1 MQSSGSSVS
10 QRFPFPDLLSLYGP
24 LGDDEIRVLVLA
36 PSQNRRA
43 PLEGHCETLY
53 ISRTP
58 ANQQRASITGNGY
71 VALSDARV
79 PRRYK
84 DVRGSLTLKNH
95 PLPISSHLQHALLD
109 LRGAVQEL
117 RIWIATICMDSSIP
131 VDSARWQ
138 SSMRD
143 GYAFASVL
151 IIFEGIDTSHDSPQK
166 LHEDTTGV
174 SAVTAPLDSYGVSSE
189 WDSNIC
195 MLPNSW
201 FANIRTEQSW
211 SPADLSRLNTVH
223 NRSEQSK
230 SKYSIPSYASL
241 VRLLGNVEP
250 VKVIDTSSI
259 QKHNQVASLKQVSLG
274 TGPFQYHHDNEF
286 QVSLLRTLL
295 LESNRLA
302 SIQTQSHDPA
312 AFTVLWGKTEA
323 IARLA
328 TCFQHVE
335 ISDQGDKEDSF
346 DLIIGGLK
354 PDRERLFPP
363 VSGES
368 LAWRR
373 TTNRRG
379 RQPKRLLGPQ
389 AHTVINRDL
398 QDRPPS
404 RSSDSE
410 IISRPSGNRPYALPA
425 SHSVQSDSF
434 EQINRRHEDDSAV
447 QIYRVSWTCV
457 RIFSL
462 SHL

>member
-36 PSQNRRA
+36 PSQNHRA

-84 DVRGSLTLKNH
+84 DVWGSLTLKNH

-174 SAVTAPLDSYGVSSE
+174 SAATAPLDSYGVSSE

-195 MLPNSW
+195 MLPKSW

-223 NRSEQSK
+223 NRSGRSTPQ
-230 SKYSIPSYASL
+230 YYAGL
-241 VRLLGNVEP
+241 VKLLRNVEP
-250 VKVIDTSSI
+250 VKVVDTSSI
-259 QKHNQVASLKQVSLG
+259 QEHNQVASLKQVSLG
-274 TGPFQYHHDNEF
+274 TVPSQYNRDEELEIL
-286 QVSLLRTLL
+286 SSRTLL
-295 LESNRLA
+295 LESNLLA
-302 SIQTQSHDPA
+302 SIQTESDDPA
-312 AFTVLWGKTEA
+312 ALWGKTEA
-323 IARLA
+323 MKTLA
-328 TCFQHVE
+328 TCFQHVG
-335 ISDQGDKEDSF
+335 ISDQGGKEDSF

-354 PDRERLFPP
+354 PPREGSFPP
-363 VSGES
+363 ISGES

-410 IISRPSGNRPYALPA
+410 IITRLSGNRPYALPA
-425 SHSVQSDSF
+425 SHSMQSDSF
-434 EQINRRHEDDSAV
+434 EHINRRHEDDSAV

-462 SHL
+462 SLL